1 MIKTMTKRLLTLTAA
16 ALLLALC
23 VSAPAARQDRKGSTP
38 EQRRRA
44 VEIATLLENDPLNKD
59 AKELSQALLLFI
71 IQAPDISVH
80 LCTDVLGDYKKIK
93 GDYAPT
99 ITAQLTFSS
108 AKFVIEH
115 PEEAGDVNK
124 EYLAGVEGVLRA
136 YQNIK
141 RAKPKVEMKPLEELL
156 VKQQAGTLADFVKE
170 AAAKGCSKKSD

>member
-1 MIKTMTKRLLTLTAA
+1 MTKRLLTLALA

-23 VSAPAARQDRKGSTP
+23 ASAYAARQDRKPSTP
-38 EQRRRA
+38 EQRRQA

-59 AKELSQALLLFI
+59 AKKLSEALLFFI

-80 LCTDVLGDYKKIK
+80 LCTDVLGDYRKIK

-115 PEEAGDVNK
+115 PEEASDVNK

-141 RAKPKVEMKPLEELL
+141 KAKPKVEMKPLEELL
-156 VKQQAGTLADFVKE
+156 VKQQAGQLEEFVKQ
-170 AAAKGCSKKSD
+170 AAANGCGKKSN